1 MGRVVGLMDD
11 LFFQMKVAE
20 TAKHVGV
27 AFQVAAS
34 GDVLL
39 TLLDPPTRL
48 VVVDLHARG
57 EPLATIRRLRATH
70 QELPVVSFLSHVQ
83 TELASQA
90 REAGATEVLPRS
102 AFTERLAAILERA
115 RE

>member
-27 AFQVAAS
+27 TFQNAVA

-39 TLLDPPTRL
+39 GLLDPPTRL
-48 VVVDLHARG
+48 VVVDLNARG
-57 EPLATIRRLRATH
+57 EPVATIRRLRATH
-70 QELPVVSFLSHVQ
+70 KELPVFSFMSHVQ

-102 AFTERLAAILERA
+102 AFAERLASILARA
-115 RE
+115 KE